1 VGGAVVVG
9 PVTAGWLLV
18 TPTVKNASL
27 LVVVPALAG
36 AAAGPA
42 ALVGLLTARG
52 PVAEVGSSGWV
63 RWQRSGG

>member
-1 VGGAVVVG
+1 MVVG

-52 PVAEVGSSGWV
+52 PVAEVGVERMGAV
-63 RWQRSGG
+63 ARSGV